1 MENKILNT
9 DADGVCLDFTS
20 GFYQFMLKEFNHKNE
35 VDEPFCFGY
44 SDAFPGVKNRLDLV
58 RDFVQSRDYFSQIK
72 AYPDA
77 INSLENIKKSGAFIR
92 IVTSCG
98 KSKETKDAREECISR
113 ELTGIIDDLIFVDY
127 GSCKSDI
134 INSLPPS
141 IFVDDLFETCKK
153 INIKKHKSFLFSRN
167 YNLSINTE
175 NSGILRIKSLSELL
189 LNT

>member
-1 MENKILNT
+1 MAVKILNT

-20 GFYQFMLKEFNHKNE
+20 GFYQFMLKEFDHRSE
-35 VDEPFCFGY
+35 VEEPFCFGY

-77 INSLENIKKSGAFIR
+77 IHSLENIKKTGAFIR

-98 KSKETKDAREECISR
+98 KSKETKDAREECINR
-113 ELTGIIDDLIFVDY
+113 ELSGIVDDLIFVDY
-127 GSCKSDI
+127 GVCKSDI
-134 INSLPPS
+134 INSLSPS
-141 IFVDDLFETCKK
+141 FFVDDLFETCEK
-153 INIKKHKSFLFSRN
+153 IDIKKHKSFLFNRN
-167 YNLSINTE
+167 YNLSKNTE
-175 NSGILRIKSLSELL
+175 NSGVLRIKSLSDLL